1 MIKVLRLSFQVP
13 EIPFSKKNLRSILFN
28 LLSNAVKYRSPDRDL
43 EIAIRTEQSEHF
55 IILSIQDNGL
65 GLDPNN
71 INDIFL
77 KFNRKHD
84 HLEGTGIGLYLIERI
99 ITNAGGKIEVESELG
114 KGSVFRVYLKY

>member
-1 MIKVLRLSFQVP
+1 M
-13 EIPFSKKNLRSILFN
+13 
-28 LLSNAVKYRSPDRDL
+28 KYRSPDRDL

-84 HLEGTGIGLYLIERI
+84 HVEGTGIGLYLIERI

>member
-84 HLEGTGIGLYLIERI
+84 HVEGTGIGLYLIERI

-114 KGSVFRVYLKY
+114 KGSVFRVYLKH